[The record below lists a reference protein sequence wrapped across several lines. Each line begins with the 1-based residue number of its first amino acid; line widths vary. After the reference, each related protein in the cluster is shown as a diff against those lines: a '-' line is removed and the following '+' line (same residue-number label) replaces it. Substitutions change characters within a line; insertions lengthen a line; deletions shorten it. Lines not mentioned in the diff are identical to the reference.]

1 MYKYIYIILPK
12 PPKLVDTKPVC
23 NEANFQFF
31 LNISINAPQFYVKG
45 HCKKENVPKMTQKL
59 QYPKKWPNSIFE
71 VQFCFLWWL
80 YGSFRVCF
88 VLNMVLE
95 FWVWHWICYLKYP
108 QNVCISQFF
117 YMSGIDYTLCYGHH
131 TLRTQ
136 RFEEHT
142 INVPQSIDIVL
153 DNQSI
158 INY

>member
-1 MYKYIYIILPK
+1 MPSS
-12 PPKLVDTKPVC
+12 
-23 NEANFQFF
+23 FW
-31 LNISINAPQFYVKG
+31 NISSWRRRNRRPFFIRR
-45 HCKKENVPKMTQKL
+45 KMSNTSDQIL
-59 QYPKKWPNSIFE
+59 FSG

-142 INVPQSIDIVL
+142 INVPQFTDHQFTECPVFGPPLSGMHNLRTPTLRCNWLGNFIL
-153 DNQSI
+153 
-158 INY
+158 

>member
-1 MYKYIYIILPK
+1 M
-12 PPKLVDTKPVC
+12 
-23 NEANFQFF
+23 
-31 LNISINAPQFYVKG
+31 NAPQFYVKG

-117 YMSGIDYTLCYGHH
+117 EKSGIDYTLCYGHH

-142 INVPQSIDIVL
+142 INVPQFTDHHFTECPVFGPPLSGMHNLRTPTLRCNWLGNFIL
-153 DNQSI
+153 
-158 INY
+158 